1 MYGSFWDVRTAD
13 LTQHADALAYHAAMA
28 KGVPFETELVN
39 LQDKPAWYKEMV
51 PTNLVPAV
59 KLHSDGAVVWE
70 SAEIMR
76 VVEERFSDGADGSDG
91 RASLRVACAI
101 ADRRASTQRSRS
113 AGDRAWSRMV
123 CCFSAQRTWRGTRSG
138 LFLAKKKR
146 DAAFRTLKGA

>member
-1 MYGSFWDVRTAD
+1 MPPRRTAASIFSGVMAQGRGGAGPSSSSSSSSSSSRS
-13 LTQHADALAYHAAMA
+13 TAAR
-28 KGVPFETELVN
+28 P
-39 LQDKPAWYKEMV
+39 
-51 PTNLVPAV
+51 
-59 KLHSDGAVVWE
+59 SGAG
-70 SAEIMR
+70 
-76 VVEERFSDGADGSDG
+76 GADGSDG